1 MLTFYFQFWNEL
13 KQEAHNSK
21 KNSEKSNS
29 EMQLSKRSKPTKVH
43 WTSLPPNEVINEKH
57 ESQKFPDKK
66 IADTS
71 IKDDVLNSSN
81 LVSLKERINQL
92 KINNNPEHVSNK
104 KPKIMPKPIISKVSK
119 PIDSPIV
126 TKVRGKLDK
135 SYSTP
140 SYDFS
145 TDVNLH
151 NDFDYFDSD
160 LRMSVEDVNNY
171 DLKEVTN
178 SCVNEDKIKRLD
190 KPILVFPKPPPP
202 KNDDNITFDT
212 KPEIASIQCINK
224 SVKPILYFPKPPPP
238 KTDDIDF
245 TNIKDTD
252 IINNFKYEPQ
262 DRSKIVNQSNSRV
275 SESSSGFS
283 FDSKNEE
290 SLESSNKSYLENQ
303 NGNILGYD
311 NITSSLQD
319 IVPFMDPPIYSVN
332 RYKNKSYSNKKQ
344 NPQDYLKN
352 SFSDLSDVCPPL
364 SLTDLSGSDDNIFR
378 VDTKDNISLPS
389 ERTAII
395 PHQVVLNAPA
405 TFPRQKTEVKKSQP
419 PVPPP
424 RPSKPA
430 ELPKRTSYRAM
441 LGAKAIGKKENKG
454 QKQLFQKNPLIAS
467 NFYFLTMYKIF
478 ILNHFII
485 NYCLILE
492 RRNVSAKELGTCE
505 YQGWLYQRS
514 KKISPRMQWIKG
526 WFIIKGT
533 TFYGFNN
540 KEVFKVYNYVLY
552 FILIKGL
559 LLSCLVIKSSAY
571 DHIIWFYCVYC

>member
-1 MLTFYFQFWNEL
+1 
-13 KQEAHNSK
+13 
-21 KNSEKSNS
+21 
-29 EMQLSKRSKPTKVH
+29 MQLSKRSKPTKVH

-66 IADTS
+66 FADTS

-92 KINNNPEHVSNK
+92 KINNNNPENVTNK
-104 KPKIMPKPIISKVSK
+104 KPRIMPKPIISKVSK
-119 PIDSPIV
+119 PIDNPIV

-145 TDVNLH
+145 TDVNFH
-151 NDFDYFDSD
+151 DDFEYFDSD
-160 LRMSVEDVNNY
+160 LRMSNEDVNNY
-171 DLKEVTN
+171 DSKKVTN

-202 KNDDNITFDT
+202 KNDDNNTFET
-212 KPEIASIQCINK
+212 ESEIDSIKCINK

-238 KTDDIDF
+238 KTEDIDS
-245 TNIKDTD
+245 TKIKD
-252 IINNFKYEPQ
+252 NNIVDNFEYEPQ
-262 DRSKIVNQSNSRV
+262 GSNRIIDQLNCRV

-283 FDSKNEE
+283 FDSKTEE
-290 SLESSNKSYLENQ
+290 FLESSNKCYLENQ
-303 NGNILGYD
+303 NGNILGYN
-311 NITSSLQD
+311 NITTHSSQD
-319 IVPFMDPPIYSVN
+319 IVPCMEPPIYSIN
-332 RYKNKSYSNKKQ
+332 RYKNKFYLNKKQ
-344 NPQDYLKN
+344 EPQDYLKN

-389 ERTAII
+389 ERSAII
-395 PHQVVLNAPA
+395 THQAVLNAPA

-419 PVPPP
+419 PIPPP

-467 NFYFLTMYKIF
+467 NFCFFYVVVIF
-478 ILNHFII
+478 FFHYIM
-485 NYCLILE
+485 NYCCLFLE
-492 RRNVSAKELGTCE
+492 RRNISAKELGACE

-540 KEVFKVYNYVLY
+540 KEVLKV
-552 FILIKGL
+552 
-559 LLSCLVIKSSAY
+559 
-571 DHIIWFYCVYC
+571 FYYKFYLF

>member
-1 MLTFYFQFWNEL
+1 MLKFYFQFWNEL

-57 ESQKFPDKK
+57 ESQKFPD
-66 IADTS
+66 TP
-71 IKDDVLNSSN
+71 IKEDVLNSSN

-92 KINNNPEHVSNK
+92 KINNNSPEHNANK

-119 PIDSPIV
+119 PIDNPIV

-145 TDVNLH
+145 TDVNIH
-151 NDFDYFDSD
+151 NDFEYFDSD

-171 DLKEVTN
+171 DSKQVTN

-202 KNDDNITFDT
+202 RNDDVTFET
-212 KPEIASIQCINK
+212 EPEITSIQYANK
-224 SVKPILYFPKPPPP
+224 SVKPVLYFPKPPPP
-238 KTDDIDF
+238 KTEDIDF
-245 TNIKDTD
+245 TSIKDTD
-252 IINNFKYEPQ
+252 IIDNFEYEPQ
-262 DRSKIVNQSNSRV
+262 DSSRIIDQSNSRI

-290 SLESSNKSYLENQ
+290 CLESSNKCYLENQ
-303 NGNILGYD
+303 SGNILDYD
-311 NITSSLQD
+311 NIIHSSKD
-319 IVPFMDPPIYSVN
+319 TVPYIDPSIYSVK
-332 RYKNKSYSNKKQ
+332 RHKNKSYLLKKQ
-344 NPQDYLKN
+344 DPPDYLKN

-395 PHQVVLNAPA
+395 PHQAVLNAPA

-419 PVPPP
+419 PIPPP

-467 NFYFLTMYKIF
+467 NFY
-478 ILNHFII
+478 
-485 NYCLILE
+485 
-492 RRNVSAKELGTCE
+492 
-505 YQGWLYQRS
+505 
-514 KKISPRMQWIKG
+514 
-526 WFIIKGT
+526 
-533 TFYGFNN
+533 
-540 KEVFKVYNYVLY
+540 
-552 FILIKGL
+552 
-559 LLSCLVIKSSAY
+559 SST
-571 DHIIWFYCVYC
+571 